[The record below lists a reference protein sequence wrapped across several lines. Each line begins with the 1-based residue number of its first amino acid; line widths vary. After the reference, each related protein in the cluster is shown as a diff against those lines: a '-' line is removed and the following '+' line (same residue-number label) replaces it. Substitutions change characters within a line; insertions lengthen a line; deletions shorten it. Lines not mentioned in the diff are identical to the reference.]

1 MENNTLETIALQEND
16 LLDSDIRLLIN
27 KKRMDPTFSLTEHTR
42 KKLKEGTPSTSAV
55 ALKKSKSVSFDEIEE
70 ESEEMKK
77 LNDLVALLSTEVM
90 RLKERDTLSVNG
102 FFAFKWGI
110 TLEYSKIFSFKI
122 FLKFELFLNLNFY
135 FQIVK
140 TQGFEETIKFI
151 NCFFFA
157 F

>member
-90 RLKERDTLSVNG
+90 RLKERDTLNVNG

-110 TLEYSKIFSFKI
+110 TLEYSEIFSF
-122 FLKFELFLNLNFY
+122 
-135 FQIVK
+135 
-140 TQGFEETIKFI
+140 
-151 NCFFFA
+151 
-157 F
+157 